1 MTATLRSLLADPD
14 LGLRPLAV
22 PEDGGC
28 LDTPLTWVAGS
39 DLADPTPFL
48 GAGNAVLTT
57 GAQFSDPSGDAS
69 PARFADYTARLRD
82 GGIVGLGFGTGVLRP
97 DVPAELVAAC
107 RAADLP
113 LFEVPYRIPFLAVIR
128 RVADSVAADRHARES
143 WALGAQRA
151 ISFASLRADGVE
163 ASLAEL
169 ARQLD
174 RWVALHDADG
184 RRTHL
189 VGPGSERA
197 EDPRVLE
204 PLADEVSRLLG
215 RGQRSGS
222 TVACDGDALEF
233 QTIGRRG
240 ELRGVLVIG
249 AERGGHPAGGTRRGE
264 EAGARDD
271 GGAREGG
278 DGDGGSGAL
287 DQAARSVVAS
297 VIALVGLAL
306 EQNRALNRSRA
317 ALRTGL
323 MTALLAGDLA
333 LVRDIAQRMGSPLPA
348 EPVRVLYFRAPE
360 TPPDR
365 LHGWLEDAIAD
376 APGRLFGASHRD
388 GVVLVAAEAQTR
400 QALRA
405 ARRSSTPHTGVSD
418 PAAYADLPSALRQ
431 AEQARDHA
439 ELVGAPSAAIA
450 DVSEN
455 GMMGLLPEQR
465 AREVARRLLAPLSRH
480 EDGDLLEEALR
491 SWLEHN
497 GQWDPAARG
506 LGIHRHTL
514 KARIGRA
521 ERLLSLDLSTFAG
534 RAEVWLALQA
544 AG

>member
-14 LGLRPLAV
+14 LGLRPLTA

-48 GAGNAVLTT
+48 GVGNAVLTT
-57 GAQFSDPSGDAS
+57 GAQFGGTS
-69 PARFADYTARLRD
+69 PARFKDYAARLRD
-82 GGIVGLGFGTGVLRP
+82 SGIVGLGFGTGVLRP
-97 DVPAELVAAC
+97 DVPPELVAAC
-107 RAADLP
+107 RAAGLP

-128 RVADSVAADRHARES
+128 RVADSVSANRHARES

-151 ISFASLRADGVE
+151 ISFASLRADGVD

-189 VGPGSERA
+189 VGAGAGRA
-197 EDPRVLE
+197 EDPLVAE
-204 PLADEVSRLLG
+204 PLAVEVSRLLG

-222 TVACDGDALEF
+222 TVVCDGDALEF

-249 AERGGHPAGGTRRGE
+249 AGSDGGGRDDEG
-264 EAGARDD
+264 DD
-271 GGAREGG
+271 GGAN
-278 DGDGGSGAL
+278 DGGANDGGANGAL

-348 EPVRVLYFRAPE
+348 EPVRVLFFRAPE
-360 TPPDR
+360 AGPDR
-365 LHGWLEDAIAD
+365 LDGWLEDAIAS

-388 GVVLVAAEAQTR
+388 GVVLVADEAEAR

-405 ARRSSTPHTGVSD
+405 ARRSPATHTGISD
-418 PAAYADLPSALRQ
+418 AVVYAELPSGIRQ

-439 ELVGAPSAAIA
+439 ELVGAPSAAIS
-450 DVSEN
+450 DVAEN
-455 GMMGLLPEQR
+455 GMAGLLPELR

-480 EDGDLLEEALR
+480 DDGSQLVDDLR
-491 SWLEHN
+491 TWLEHN
-497 GQWDPAARG
+497 GQWDPAARE